1 MNCISDLLR
10 LRCQIKYD
18 DKQEE
23 KEKERRLWQNF
34 TFSTRSNAADS
45 FIKQC
50 RKVNQTNHEFFAGN
64 TK

>member
-1 MNCISDLLR
+1 MMTS
-10 LRCQIKYD
+10 K
-18 DKQEE
+18 KKKKK
-23 KEKERRLWQNF
+23 KEILWQNF

-50 RKVNQTNHEFFAGN
+50 RKVNQTNHEFFAGI